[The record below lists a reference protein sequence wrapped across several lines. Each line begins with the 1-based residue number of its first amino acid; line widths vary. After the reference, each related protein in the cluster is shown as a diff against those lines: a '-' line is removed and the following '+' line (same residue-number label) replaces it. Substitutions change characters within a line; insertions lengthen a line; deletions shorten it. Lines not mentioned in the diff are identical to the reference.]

1 MIINMVG
8 NGNDSSDGEYY
19 VFSQTIP
26 SQTSTTMFGD
36 PNQDYTTYNSIWQL
50 NFDITY
56 PIQIA
61 GQSFSTWGQ
70 FANAATDYYVT
81 TDKQQRA
88 NVYYDK
94 LTATKDVA
102 SGFNAFM
109 IRPYPQGVG
118 DIEDS
123 VTFPE
128 FKLMIFAK
136 FN

>member
-1 MIINMVG
+1 MIINMIG
-8 NGNDSSDGEYY
+8 NNNDSSDGEYY
-19 VFSQTIP
+19 IFSQTIP
-26 SQTSTTMFGD
+26 SQTSNTIVGD
-36 PNQDYTTYNSIWQL
+36 PDQDITTYDSIWQL

-61 GQSFSTWGQ
+61 GQSFATWGE
-70 FANAATDYYVT
+70 FANAATDYYIT
-81 TDKQQRA
+81 TSKQQRA
-88 NVYYDK
+88 KVYYDK

-109 IRPYPQGVG
+109 IRPFPQDVG
-118 DIEDS
+118 PISSS